1 MKLTELLV
9 SIAIFLIASAV
20 FASSLINARRSI
32 AKTEAVSKNA
42 VLTLETDTFL
52 RKEIRNFH
60 IPYWKNFDK
69 EFEAIKEMLFLS
81 CAEKGIEV
89 VSISSAYDTRHSVE
103 GIKIEWKFNGK
114 NYASQEFIKQ
124 RIADEK
130 L

>member
-9 SIAIFLIASAV
+9 SIAIFLMASAV
-20 FASSLINARRSI
+20 LTASLVNAKSSI
-32 AKTEAVSKNA
+32 AKTEAASKNA
-42 VLTLETDTFL
+42 VSMLETDALL
-52 RKEIRNFH
+52 RKEIRKFN
-60 IPYWKNFDK
+60 IPYWKNFDM
-69 EFEAIKEMLFLS
+69 EFEDIKGTLLIF
-81 CAEKGIEV
+81 CAEKGIEAT
-89 VSISSAYDTRHSVE
+89 SISSVYDTRHRME

>member
-20 FASSLINARRSI
+20 FASSLVNVKSSI
-32 AKTEAVSKNA
+32 AKAEAASKSAVSM
-42 VLTLETDTFL
+42 LETDAIL
-52 RKEIRNFH
+52 RKEIRKFN
-60 IPYWKNFDK
+60 IPYWKNFDT
-69 EFEAIKEMLFLS
+69 EFEVIKGMLLIF
-81 CAEKGIEV
+81 CAEKGIEA
-89 VSISSAYDTRHSVE
+89 VSISSVYDTRHRIE